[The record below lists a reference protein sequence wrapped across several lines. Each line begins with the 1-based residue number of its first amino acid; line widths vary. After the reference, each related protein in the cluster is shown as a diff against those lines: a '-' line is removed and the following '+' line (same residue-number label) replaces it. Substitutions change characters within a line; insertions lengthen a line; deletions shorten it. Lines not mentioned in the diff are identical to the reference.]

1 MNWLTWSDEAFAEAR
16 EQNRPL
22 FLVIGAAWCRWCR
35 DLEQNVLADERVQ
48 TILAERFVA
57 VKVDKDRRPD
67 LDARYS
73 RGGWPTLAWLDDTGE
88 LVAAETYLEASELV
102 EKLTTIADFYA
113 ANRDTIR
120 DELAARAQVAADEVR
135 TARETRAA
143 AGLALSED
151 VARHVADTVL
161 ATADQTHGGWGKQQ
175 KFPHPEAID
184 FALIRWSETG
194 DAKMLNLALSTLRH
208 MQAGEIHDRTDGG
221 FYRYAGRP
229 DWSVPHHEKTLD
241 ANAQCLFVYLD
252 AYQATGEQSF
262 RDSAEGIVAWM
273 ESTLRDPDT
282 GAWRGS
288 QDADAT
294 YAHLASAAE
303 RRAHGPPPCDPTVFT
318 NGNAMGIS
326 AFLKAAVVLERD
338 HLRTRALSVLDFLLD
353 ELHDERVGMHHYWD
367 GTYQLPGLL
376 TDQAYTLRALV
387 DAMQFTGETRY
398 LEPAQRLADLTIER
412 LQSTGGGFFDI
423 PRTPGARGGLAR
435 RDRSILENSTM
446 AEALLRL
453 SHMAWNPDYAEK
465 ARETV
470 EAFLP
475 EYKRYGHYV
484 ASYARA
490 VNLFFHEPLHVTVLG
505 RRSDPATGALARAA
519 LSPYVASRIVQV
531 LDPQEDAALCQRR
544 GLSLPTQA
552 TARAYVHRGRS
563 SYAETSDPVR
573 LPALMAR
580 T

>member
-1 MNWLTWSDEAFAEAR
+1 MEWLTWSDDAFTKAR
-16 EQNRPL
+16 ELNRPV
-22 FLVIGAAWCRWCR
+22 FLMIGASWCRWCR
-35 DLEQNVLADERVQ
+35 ELEERVLGDERVEQ
-48 TILAERFVA
+48 VLNERFVS

-67 LDARYS
+67 IDARYS

-88 LVAAETYLEASELV
+88 LVAAETYLEVDDLL
-102 EKLTTIADFYA
+102 EKLETIAYFYA
-113 ANRDTIR
+113 NNRDTIR
-120 DELAARAQVAADEVR
+120 EKLAGRAEKVRALRDQADGAKDL
-135 TARETRAA
+135 T
-143 AGLALSED
+143 LSED
-151 VARHVADTVL
+151 VVRHVTTTIFD
-161 ATADQTHGGWGKQQ
+161 TADHTHGGWGKHQ

-194 DAKMLNLALSTLRH
+194 DGQMLDLALSTLRH
-208 MQAGEIHDRTDGG
+208 MQAGEIHDRLDGG
-221 FYRYAGRP
+221 FYRYAGRA
-229 DWSVPHHEKTLD
+229 DWSVPHHEKMLD

-252 AYQATGEQSF
+252 AYQATGDSSF
-262 RDSAEGIVAWM
+262 RSTAEGIVAWM
-273 ESTLRDPDT
+273 EGTLRDPQT

-288 QDADAT
+288 QDADGT
-294 YAHLASAAE
+294 YAHMGTADA
-303 RRAHGPPPCDPTVFT
+303 RRTHGAPACDPTVYV
-318 NGNAMGIS
+318 NWNAMGVS
-326 AFLKAAVVLERD
+326 AFLKASVVLERD
-338 HLRTRALSVLDFLLD
+338 HLRDRALAVLDFLLA
-353 ELHDERVGMHHYWD
+353 ELFDKRVGMHHYWD
-367 GTYQLPGLL
+367 DTYHLPGLL
-376 TDQAYTLRALV
+376 SDQAYTLRALV
-387 DAMQFTGETRY
+387 DAMQFSGENRY
-398 LEPAQRLADLTIER
+398 MEPAQCLANLTIER
-412 LQSTGGGFFDI
+412 LQSPGGGFFDI

-484 ASYARA
+484 AGYARA

-505 RRSDPATGALARAA
+505 RRSDPATRALAQAA
-519 LSPYVASRIVQV
+519 LKPYVASRIVQV
-531 LDPQEDAALCQRR
+531 LDPIEDASLCQRR
-544 GLSLPTQA
+544 GLTLPLEAQ
-552 TARAYVHRGRS
+552 ARAYVHRGRE

>member
-120 DELAARAQVAADEVR
+120 DELAARAQVAADEAR

-423 PRTPGARGGLAR
+423 